1 MQLQKNL
8 KKIKTVRIDSQT
20 HLHTILPKIQGKETV
35 MHSLFAVYYREML
48 IMRRRLTRLVPSWS
62 VSPLLY
68 LIAFGYAMGKHVAV
82 DGHSYMEFLIPGL
95 IAMNSMTQS
104 FAIASEINIARF
116 YWHIF
121 EEIQA
126 APVSDFS
133 YVAGEVLAGM
143 TRAILSTTVIL
154 ILGLIFGVSLS
165 YNSLFWFAI
174 LLNSFVFASLAVGLA
189 MLVKSHGDQVLLTSF
204 VITPM
209 AFLGGTFFPLEN
221 FPTWGQALIH
231 LLPIT
236 HAAKAIREA
245 SFGHIPPLSSYMVL
259 ALTGI
264 LFFSGSVLCVKRAKD

>member
-1 MQLQKNL
+1 M
-8 KKIKTVRIDSQT
+8 I
-20 HLHTILPKIQGKETV
+20 
-35 MHSLFAVYYREML
+35 HSLFAVYYREML

-68 LIAFGYAMGKHVAV
+68 LIAFGYAMGKHVEI

-133 YVAGEVLAGM
+133 YVAGEVLAGI
-143 TRAILSTTVIL
+143 TRAFLSTCVIL
-154 ILGLIFGVSLS
+154 ILGLMFGVTLS
-165 YNSLFWFAI
+165 CNLLFWLAI

-221 FPTWGQALIH
+221 FPEWGQRLVYI
-231 LLPIT
+231 LPIT
-236 HAAKAIREA
+236 HAAQAIRSA
-245 SFGHIPPLSSYMVL
+245 SFGNIPPISSYLV
-259 ALTGI
+259 
-264 LFFSGSVLCVKRAKD
+264 LFFTGCIFFFISVLCVKKAKD